1 MPGIFGS
8 RAPLLADLN
17 LVLQVFIAGLL
28 LFGYYSIRRGLVS
41 RHRKI
46 MISAV
51 ALNLLAIIFL
61 MIPSNFLLATPQY
74 PGYGGY
80 GPLSGLTDIFI
91 YFHMIGGGL
100 LMLLALYLIASMY
113 NYPKPN
119 RLRTRHFETL
129 MRLLLVLWLATMVGG
144 FFNYTLKYIL

>member
-1 MPGIFGS
+1 MPGIFGT

-17 LVLQVFIAGLL
+17 LILQVFIAGLL

-46 MISAV
+46 MISAT
-51 ALNLLAIIFL
+51 ALNLLAIFGL
-61 MIPSNFLLATPQY
+61 MIPSSLLPQPY
-74 PGYGGY
+74 RYGIWADVLSISL
-80 GPLSGLTDIFI
+80 PLHIL
-91 YFHMIGGGL
+91 GGAG

-129 MRLLLVLWLATMVGG
+129 MRILLVLWLASIVGG
-144 FFNYTLKYIL
+144 FFNYTLKYVL